1 MNEEEIYK
9 HMLIPYQKSPDVVGP
24 EDKPNIYCSVNLPKK
39 YDYSFINNN
48 NLDLMKQ
55 LETDKYNVSKTIENL
70 FVQNEYLSKYNWNIL
85 PDDPSKTGQIFI
97 KHVLL
102 SFREDEIKL
111 FKKNLDKL
119 NLINTEY
126 DNELLFNTIEQ
137 IMEFSD
143 NSEIKSNIYPKVF
156 WKKIKGDGNCFYRAV
171 LFSFLENLI
180 FKSDINFLKNF
191 ICDFKFLLKDSHLVS
206 IANENKI
213 DLNITF
219 KCLIMLYFSLT
230 SKSHDPIEK
239 TYTVLIKM
247 LNNYRDFDLGI
258 IAYYRVLL
266 YHFIEKNKT
275 KTLSEDFPILISHL
289 LPPEFQENLDFDS
302 FYEKYLFKFYQE
314 AERIAIYLTPFIL
327 GYNIELISI
336 EEITDIFH
344 SYKKIIVKA
353 FGLNDEKNIICLL
366 YKRTHY
372 DLIYH
377 EDYFKTYKK
386 YLTVDYIISK
396 KKAFCFICKEEDKHM
411 MARYKRMGKKE
422 VFICIRCL
430 MKEIKF
436 NLKNLF
442 LYFIQKQKRFSL
454 SRNTEKITDFLDYNI
469 TLGNIIDTTIKDGI
483 DESYKLH
490 KEFTFEAIMKNIKC
504 SICIMCDKPIN
515 SSNNNYNL
523 SCGCYLCSQKC
534 INDYYNFMISTLLFK
549 DNLIC
554 FCGYIYEFKNI
565 YKLIKLFNQWKVDCS
580 KLIEFY
586 LNKNKNQCC
595 ICLNVFQYNLHE
607 CKMIDLNLLL
617 NKEFNHYFCKECI
630 NKIYASN
637 SYNIHCN
644 LCDTSQKIQQIS

>member
-119 NLINTEY
+119 NLINTEC

-266 YHFIEKNKT
+266 YHFIET
-275 KTLSEDFPILISHL
+275 TPLPILL
-289 LPPEFQENLDFDS
+289 
-302 FYEKYLFKFYQE
+302 
-314 AERIAIYLTPFIL
+314 
-327 GYNIELISI
+327 
-336 EEITDIFH
+336 
-344 SYKKIIVKA
+344 
-353 FGLNDEKNIICLL
+353 
-366 YKRTHY
+366 
-372 DLIYH
+372 
-377 EDYFKTYKK
+377 
-386 YLTVDYIISK
+386 
-396 KKAFCFICKEEDKHM
+396 
-411 MARYKRMGKKE
+411 
-422 VFICIRCL
+422 
-430 MKEIKF
+430 
-436 NLKNLF
+436 
-442 LYFIQKQKRFSL
+442 
-454 SRNTEKITDFLDYNI
+454 
-469 TLGNIIDTTIKDGI
+469 
-483 DESYKLH
+483 
-490 KEFTFEAIMKNIKC
+490 
-504 SICIMCDKPIN
+504 
-515 SSNNNYNL
+515 
-523 SCGCYLCSQKC
+523 
-534 INDYYNFMISTLLFK
+534 
-549 DNLIC
+549 
-554 FCGYIYEFKNI
+554 
-565 YKLIKLFNQWKVDCS
+565 
-580 KLIEFY
+580 
-586 LNKNKNQCC
+586 
-595 ICLNVFQYNLHE
+595 
-607 CKMIDLNLLL
+607 
-617 NKEFNHYFCKECI
+617 
-630 NKIYASN
+630 
-637 SYNIHCN
+637 
-644 LCDTSQKIQQIS
+644 